1 MFVTDPSPGAGIG
14 LPSVRTGHPL
24 TDPIALTV
32 SFYGFIEALSRRRG
46 HNPDAP
52 PHLRKETATV

>member
-1 MFVTDPSPGAGIG
+1 MAERILTLHQLSLRDTDP
-14 LPSVRTGHPL
+14 V
-24 TDPIALTV
+24 ALVV